1 MSDENINV
9 EDILVNLKII
19 AKIKQD
25 EKMTIQNN
33 ILVVDT
39 RFAQPL
45 FRWYTANNR
54 TDTLNFIS
62 TIVNQAIDSIQNS
75 TVNHSIFD
83 ESILKQEL
91 TNALIGLDNLSATY
105 KLDNLIKS
113 RIELLQTKIKQS
125 CGS

>member
-45 FRWYTANNR
+45 LRWYTANNR

>member
-39 RFAQPL
+39 RFVQPL

-113 RIELLQTKIKQS
+113 RIELL
-125 CGS
+125 